1 MTNPSNI
8 VRTRAR
14 ISGRA
19 SVYEANS
26 WCQPFSV
33 GLLDGNGVLENTS
46 PNMNVLVGGS
56 SSTKPDTIIASTPSG
71 YKIALDIVGQQAVAI
86 TAPASNSRITC
97 IVAYTNDLSVASTD
111 TAVTGNPSSCGLIVV
126 NGTSGAS
133 PVAPDD
139 TAIRAAI
146 TADGATGSQA
156 AYCIIA
162 KMTIASTTTAI
173 TNSLITITTSTLS
186 MARIADLS
194 IATAKIAA
202 NAITAAKLEAQQ
214 AWVTPTLA
222 AGWSA
227 YDTLGATG
235 YGTLQYFKDSLG
247 IVHLKGLIK
256 NTSGSTKASPSTI
269 TTLPAGYRPAN
280 LMRFTTNMNDAI
292 SAVDVG
298 NDGLIQNSGANG
310 SVPSNG
316 WINFNGIT
324 FRAEA

>member
-19 SVYEANS
+19 SVYEANA

-33 GLLDGNGVLENTS
+33 GLLDGNGVLQNTS
-46 PNMNVLVGGS
+46 PDMNVLVGGS

-111 TAVTGNPSSCGLIVV
+111 TAVTGSPSSCGLIVV
-126 NGTSGAS
+126 NGTSSAS

-186 MARIADLS
+186 MTKIADLN
-194 IATAKIAA
+194 ITTAKIAA
-202 NAITAAKLEAQQ
+202 NAITAAKIETQQ
-214 AWVTPTLA
+214 AWQTPTLTNGWVNYGSGYNTA
-222 AGWSA
+222 A
-227 YDTLGATG
+227 YM
-235 YGTLQYFKDSLG
+235 KDSLG
-247 IVHLKGLIK
+247 FVHLKGLIK
-256 NTSGSTKASPSTI
+256 SGTMTATAF
-269 TTLPAGYRPAN
+269 TLPAGYRPIATYDIVV
-280 LMRFTTNMNDAI
+280 L
-292 SAVDVG
+292 
-298 NDGLIQNSGANG
+298 
-310 SVPSNG
+310 SNG
-316 WINFNGIT
+316 TVGGVEIT
-324 FRAEA
+324 TAGLVVPAAGSNVYFSIDNISFKAEA